1 MDDVHIFQLRLSDR
15 NQEHKKVLQ
24 ILSAIPKGNR
34 SAAVCNMIIQA
45 QEASDL
51 KTLISETI
59 EKAFSQQLSAIQL
72 SPHPS
77 NPQPASEASDDVP
90 PDLIDMLKSLQKG
103 GDL

>member
-15 NQEHKKVLQ
+15 NQQHKKVLQ

-34 SAAVCNMIIQA
+34 SAAVCNMLIQA

-59 EKAFSQQLSAIQL
+59 EKAFSHQLSAFRL
-72 SPHPS
+72 SSHSS
-77 NPQPASEASDDVP
+77 NPQPTSPTSDDVP
-90 PDLIDMLKSLQKG
+90 SDLIDMLKSLQKG
-103 GDL
+103 GDI

>member
-1 MDDVHIFQLRLSDR
+1 MDDIHVFQLRLSDR
-15 NQEHKKVLQ
+15 NQQHKKVLQ

-59 EKAFSQQLSAIQL
+59 EKALSRNSPPFSF
-72 SPHPS
+72 HPIHPIHS
-77 NPQPASEASDDVP
+77 QHP
-90 PDLIDMLKSLQKG
+90 PRATTFRPTSSTC
-103 GDL
+103 